1 MTSSDLKSQL
11 ALLRR
16 RISRINRRH
25 QGGAAGTS
33 PPGSLNGTLPVY
45 QGSDA
50 FCPGDSVGEPEIYAP
65 ARYSPEKF
73 IPGSVAENEQGRY
86 FLAEKFFPSHRR
98 HGAIELWRL
107 NELAGELLPAVSP
120 DDLPACAPGRWAFLD
135 TETTG
140 LSAGTGT
147 CAFLI
152 GVGAIERAGF
162 RVRLFFMR
170 DYDEEAAML
179 AGLASFLSRF
189 DVVITYNGK
198 AYDAPLLESRYC
210 LRRIASPL
218 NRLAHLDLL
227 FAARRLWRLR
237 LDSCRLIQLEDEI
250 LGVERQGDLPGE
262 MIPYYYFEYLRTR
275 QAFRLAP
282 LFHHNTMDILSLAA
296 LTAVVL
302 PAFAA
307 PDGSA
312 LRHGEDLLGL
322 ARWLRQNGR
331 LPEAVALYR
340 RAIERGLSDPNLFS
354 ALWEMAILEKKSGHR
369 DQAVAIWC
377 DLACTKNALRGA
389 ALEELAKHY
398 EHMERNYSLALE
410 MTAAA
415 LAVAPAP
422 ALERRQRRLE
432 RKVAEQSRPL
442 LR

>member
-1 MTSSDLKSQL
+1 MTSDLKSQL

-16 RISRINRRH
+16 RITRINRKY
-25 QGGAAGTS
+25 QGGPAGTS
-33 PPGSLNGTLPVY
+33 PPGSLDGTFALY
-45 QGSDA
+45 GGSDA
-50 FCPGDSVGEPEIYAP
+50 FSPGDSACEPEIYAP
-65 ARYSPEKF
+65 VRYSPEKF
-73 IPGSVAENEQGRY
+73 VPGSVVENEQGRY
-86 FLAEKFFPSHRR
+86 FLAEKFFPSHRH
-98 HGAIELWRL
+98 HGGIEFSRL
-107 NELAGELLPAVSP
+107 NELAGELLPAISP

-152 GVGAIERAGF
+152 GVGTIEPAGF

-179 AGLASFLSRF
+179 AGLASLLSRF
-189 DVVITYNGK
+189 EVLITYNGK

-210 LRRIASPL
+210 LRRMASPL
-218 NRLAHLDLL
+218 SRLAHLDLL

-237 LDSCRLIQLEDEI
+237 LESCRLIQLENEI
-250 LGVERQGDLPGE
+250 LGVERQGDLLGE
-262 MIPYYYFEYLRTR
+262 MIPYHYFEYLRTR

-282 LFHHNTMDILSLAA
+282 LFHHNTMDIVSLAA
-296 LTAVVL
+296 LTAIVL

-307 PDGSA
+307 PEGSG

-331 LPEAVALYR
+331 LPEAVTLYR
-340 RAIERGLSDPNLFS
+340 RAIQRGLSDRDLFS

-369 DQAVAIWC
+369 DRAVAIWS
-377 DLACTKNALRGA
+377 DLAFTQNAFRSA
-389 ALEELAKHY
+389 ALEELAKYY
-398 EHMERNYSLALE
+398 EHTERNYSLALE

-415 LAVAPAP
+415 LALAPAP
-422 ALERRQRRLE
+422 ALERRQRRLK
-432 RKVAEQSRPL
+432 RKAAEQSRPL